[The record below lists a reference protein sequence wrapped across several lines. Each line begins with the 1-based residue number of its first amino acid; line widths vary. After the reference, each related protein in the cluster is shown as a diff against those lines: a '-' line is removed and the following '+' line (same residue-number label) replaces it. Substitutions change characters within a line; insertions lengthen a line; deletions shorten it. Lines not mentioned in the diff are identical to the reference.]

1 MIEKFDQVLSDAA
14 VNTLI
19 SSHAFGLGLNVS
31 RTRLVIRQVERIV
44 VNQVVD
50 MLEEQK
56 PVAWLASD
64 TITGKTYFIDN
75 KEDMIKT
82 SKLER
87 YSIKPL
93 YTHPPVSSMLD
104 DSVSEE

>member
-1 MIEKFDQVLSDAA
+1 MEL
-14 VNTLI
+14 
-19 SSHAFGLGLNVS
+19 
-31 RTRLVIRQVERIV
+31 
-44 VNQVVD
+44 
-50 MLEEQK
+50 
-56 PVAWLASD
+56 VAWLASD